1 MADFSRYANK
11 AKSVQ
16 FAAAA
21 ASSPY
26 SSSSSANQKPASD
39 DPEMDDMVN
48 QLVTRGHSLGKYL
61 HKFRKL
67 DLPVS
72 ASRHPQMD
80 FPLDSKRMAALFRL
94 MRQLATVMIGAPSSN
109 DGTRSIQDLFRFV
122 RCQVRFKD
130 TILQPSDQRDADAL
144 IADSDEDK
152 LMIRCVEECCK
163 VVGYVILRALAAI
176 REYGSPVAKNMGL
189 FAILQSNDT
198 LQDFISLV
206 NLLYLD
212 TKLYMQKKYSALI
225 VFKQQSNQLAQLLHR
240 FANLSIQFPCD
251 LDPNMP
257 KYEPQF
263 DLYVFNDELET
274 EKKMFADHGQW
285 NDMIRY
291 TRMQK
296 QSILHRSTHP
306 PTETLS
312 DLDPENFDKAMK
324 SVAKHRNLD
333 IRELEL
339 LCIPGDS
346 LELDLALDDGSPLYR
361 SVFDV
366 LQNVGTA
373 LGMPGGHDMFNV
385 MQRGFVRRV
394 KFIEAVMLRTAID
407 HVYAARSDARGAI
420 MKSCSDLLQ
429 TDLDFLV
436 MSIHNEK

>member
-26 SSSSSANQKPASD
+26 SSSSSTNQKPASN
-39 DPEMDDMVN
+39 DPEIANMVN
-48 QLVTRGHSLGKYL
+48 QLVTRGHSIGKYM

-80 FPLDSKRMAALFRL
+80 FPLGSKRMAALFRL
-94 MRQLATVMIGAPSSN
+94 LRQLATVMIQWR
-109 DGTRSIQDLFRFV
+109 TRSIQDLFRFV

-130 TILQPSDQRDADAL
+130 TILQPSAQRDADAL

-176 REYGSPVAKNMGL
+176 REYGSPIAKNMGL

-212 TKLYMQKKYSALI
+212 TRLYMQKKYSALI
-225 VFKQQSNQLAQLLHR
+225 VFKQQANQEAQLLHR
-240 FANLSIQFPCD
+240 FANLPIQFPCD

-257 KYEPQF
+257 KYSPQY
-263 DLYVFNDELET
+263 DLYVFNDELAT
-274 EKKMFADHGQW
+274 EQKMFADHGQW

-291 TRMQK
+291 SRMQK
-296 QSILHRSTHP
+296 QSILHRSTRP
-306 PTETLS
+306 PIETPS
-312 DLDPENFDKAMK
+312 DLAPEDVDREMK
-324 SVAKHRNLD
+324 KVAKHRNLD

-346 LELDLALDDGSPLYR
+346 LQLDLALDDGSPLYR
-361 SVFDV
+361 SAFDV

-407 HVYAARSDARGAI
+407 HVYAARSDARSAI

-436 MSIHNEK
+436 MSIHNEE

>member
-26 SSSSSANQKPASD
+26 SSSSSTNQKPASD
-39 DPEMDDMVN
+39 DPEIANMVN
-48 QLVTRGHSLGKYL
+48 QLVTRGHSLGKYM

-67 DLPVS
+67 DLPVPTS
-72 ASRHPQMD
+72 HPQMD
-80 FPLDSKRMAALFRL
+80 FPLGSKRMAALFRL
-94 MRQLATVMIGAPSSN
+94 MRQLATVMIGAPSSK

-130 TILQPSDQRDADAL
+130 TLLQPSDQRDADAL

-176 REYGSPVAKNMGL
+176 REYGSPIAKNMGL

-212 TKLYMQKKYSALI
+212 TRLYMQKHYSALI
-225 VFKQQSNQLAQLLHR
+225 VFKQQSNQEAQLLHR

-257 KYEPQF
+257 KYSPQY
-263 DLYVFNDELET
+263 DLYVFNDELAT
-274 EKKMFADHGQW
+274 EQKMFADHGEW

-291 TRMQK
+291 SRMQK
-296 QSILHRSTHP
+296 QSIRQRSTRP
-306 PTETLS
+306 PIDES
-312 DLDPENFDKAMK
+312 SGLDPEA
-324 SVAKHRNLD
+324 VAKHRNLD
-333 IRELEL
+333 IRELQL

-346 LELDLALDDGSPLYR
+346 LQLDLALDDGSPLYR
-361 SVFDV
+361 SAFDV

-407 HVYAARSDARGAI
+407 HVYAKRSDARGAI

-429 TDLDFLV
+429 ADLDFLV